1 VFSRARWRLT
11 LSFAGVLALII
22 VLIGATVLYTGRRL
36 LFDQVNDDLT
46 ARAERESRPLA
57 QRLLQRAREGGQLS
71 GIDIGPL
78 SLRAATSTR

>member
-22 VLIGATVLYTGRRL
+22 VLMGAAVLYTGRRV

-46 ARAERESRPLA
+46 ARAER
-57 QRLLQRAREGGQLS
+57 
-71 GIDIGPL
+71 
-78 SLRAATSTR
+78 